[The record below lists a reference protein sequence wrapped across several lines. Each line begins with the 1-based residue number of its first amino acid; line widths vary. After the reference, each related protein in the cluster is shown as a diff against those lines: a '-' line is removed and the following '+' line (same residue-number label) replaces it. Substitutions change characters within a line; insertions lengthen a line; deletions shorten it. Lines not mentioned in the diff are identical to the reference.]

1 MSVHSSNRHVMKKTI
16 YLFIIVTALVSC
28 CDNVYTNGDLDGM
41 WQLQTV
47 EDMDKKSVQYPKDIY
62 YSFQRNL
69 TFISRMNETDIP
81 LRYLGNMYYNND
93 KSTVNINGL
102 RNFPNETLIA
112 TKEILE
118 QFMIF
123 DTDVTFT
130 IKTLDNKQLIMD
142 YNRYRYTLK
151 RW

>member
-102 RNFPNETLIA
+102 RNFPNETQIA

>member
-1 MSVHSSNRHVMKKTI
+1 
-16 YLFIIVTALVSC
+16 
-28 CDNVYTNGDLDGM
+28 
-41 WQLQTV
+41 
-47 EDMDKKSVQYPKDIY
+47 
-62 YSFQRNL
+62 
-69 TFISRMNETDIP
+69 
-81 LRYLGNMYYNND
+81 MYYNND